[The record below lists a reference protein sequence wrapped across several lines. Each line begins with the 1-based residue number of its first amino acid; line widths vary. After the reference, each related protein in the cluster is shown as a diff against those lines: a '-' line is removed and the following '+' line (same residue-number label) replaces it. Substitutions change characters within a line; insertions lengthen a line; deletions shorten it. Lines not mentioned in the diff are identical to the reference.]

1 MGTFG
6 KAERRILE
14 FMSVGTEF
22 DFEGKRYRI
31 LKSGKPTCKDRES
44 QTDIYL

>member
-1 MGTFG
+1 MPMGTFG

-14 FMSVGTEF
+14 FMSVGT